1 MERGQLVA
9 DRYRLEDE
17 LGQGGMG
24 AVWRATDLELG
35 REVALKRA
43 FGGSVR
49 REAKVGAGLMH
60 PNVVVVF
67 DAVTDGDAQWLVTEY
82 VQARSLDRIIE
93 SDGPI
98 SAERALKIGGQ
109 LAAALGAIHQRG
121 I

>member
-1 MERGQLVA
+1 MEPGYLVA
-9 DRYRLEDE
+9 GRYRLEEE

-24 AVWRATDLELG
+24 AVWRALDQELG

-82 VQARSLDRIIE
+82 VHATSLDRIIE
-93 SDGPI
+93 AEGPI
-98 SAERALKIGGQ
+98 SEERALKIGGQ
-109 LAAALGAIHQRG
+109 LVVS
-121 I
+121 